1 MGSSKAKLQ
10 ILHTLSFSSSSKS
23 AAISALSLIDRAGIS
38 LGFSLV
44 LFLDPGGLPLLFFG
58 TGSSS
63 WSSTCRFDA
72 ADAPPLLLFGLPGP
86 LRQGGKTRG
95 LASDSWEVNR
105 TFHILGVWIIIFS
118 FWIWEKISL
127 WCKWSWSWHQEIVIY
142 ISYLFGRSIFVRQLS
157 STFWLTQLISRSVT
171 HVVSWKILAIY
182 MLGLWNLAC
191 STFG

>member
-38 LGFSLV
+38 SGFSLV

-58 TGSSS
+58 ACSSS
-63 WSSTCRFDA
+63 WGSTCRFDA
-72 ADAPPLLLFGLPGP
+72 AGAPSLLLFGLPGP

-105 TFHILGVWIIIFS
+105 TFHILCVWIIIFS

-127 WCKWSWSWHQEIVIY
+127 WCKWEDKGPIWASRLDLGTRRSSY
-142 ISYLFGRSIFVRQLS
+142 I
-157 STFWLTQLISRSVT
+157 
-171 HVVSWKILAIY
+171 
-182 MLGLWNLAC
+182 
-191 STFG
+191 